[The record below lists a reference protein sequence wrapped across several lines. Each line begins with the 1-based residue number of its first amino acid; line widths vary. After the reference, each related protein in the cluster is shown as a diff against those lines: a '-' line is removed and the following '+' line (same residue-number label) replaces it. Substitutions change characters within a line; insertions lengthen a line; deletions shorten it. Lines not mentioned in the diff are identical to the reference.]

1 MQRRGGGLRLAKPRL
16 LRRRLFREMLLELGQ
31 RQLFLLGADRFELLL
46 LSGQRRGF
54 VLAQLAD
61 V

>member
-1 MQRRGGGLRLAKPRL
+1 MQRRSGGLRLAKL
-16 LRRRLFREMLLELGQ
+16 LLPCGLFREMLLELGQ